1 VNGGVALGISRN
13 RLRGVDH
20 GAGRSH
26 EGDLNPGDGPAR
38 RIRHLGNQR
47 VGQRLT
53 YRGSNVLSLYCR
65 NARGL
70 AVARKEQIVSTTGGD
85 EKRDEQ
91 RDG

>member
-1 VNGGVALGISRN
+1 MTSTPGT
-13 RLRGVDH
+13 
-20 GAGRSH
+20 GR
-26 EGDLNPGDGPAR
+26 PG
-38 RIRHLGNQR
+38 RIRYLGDQG
-47 VGQRLT
+47 VGQRLAH
-53 YRGSNVLSLYCR
+53 RGSNVLSLYCR